1 LRIVVA
7 DEYEVWHPAYL
18 FLRKLIDALR
28 IVRGDAS
35 DLVLPQQDS
44 EEFKSLARR
53 LGYNQKDRRA
63 GAAQLAAEIQHHMKN
78 LNASF
83 LNRFKLS

>member
-1 LRIVVA
+1 
-7 DEYEVWHPAYL
+7 
-18 FLRKLIDALR
+18 
-28 IVRGDAS
+28 
-35 DLVLPQQDS
+35 VLPQQDS